1 MNKLFFSLVATAFI
15 GTSVFGQCANWSNS
29 PKKDDLENF
38 HVIYRQAMKN
48 QQWDL
53 AFENWQRVFSETP
66 AADGQRDIQYMDGI
80 ELYKLKFTNAK
91 SDAEK
96 EAAKSKIVELYNQA
110 AECYKSKS
118 IPCTGENCINQKL
131 GYLHGRL
138 AYDMYYFL
146 NSDYNSNLA
155 EIRKAIEF
163 AGNNNE
169 YIIFAPAANIAVYQ
183 FENGEMSKEE
193 IVKLHKTL
201 NDIADYQIN
210 SSTDLSAYF
219 TQAKENMN
227 GTFAKV
233 EEQIFDCEY
242 FAEKYQP
249 DYESDPENMDLVKQL
264 IAYLKSKGC
273 TVEGNELLA
282 QMSEQYDKFKDEQRT
297 KMIEEFNANNP
308 ASVAKK
314 LYDEGKFGA
323 AIEKYDEAINQE
335 TEDKVRKSSLLF
347 TKASIQFRKLG
358 QFAAARST
366 ALESAR
372 VNPNNGRPYMLIGD
386 MYAKAAAG
394 CGDSWGQGLAVAAA
408 IEKYAQARSV
418 DPSVSG
424 EASSRINSYS
434 RSLPDREVGF
444 MRGVKDGASATCP
457 CWIGETV
464 RVKYKN

>member
-1 MNKLFFSLVATAFI
+1 MKKLIFSFVVSAFI
-15 GTSVFGQCANWSNS
+15 GTSVFGQCANWNNS
-29 PKKDDLENF
+29 PKKDDLENL

-48 QQWDL
+48 QQWDI
-53 AFENWQRVFSETP
+53 AFENWQKVFAEAPS
-66 AADGQRDIQYMDGI
+66 ADGQRDIQYMDGI

-91 SDAEK
+91 NDADK
-96 EAAKSKIVELYNQA
+96 EAAKAKIIALYNQA
-110 AECYKSKS
+110 AECYKSKA
-118 IPCTGENCINQKL
+118 IPCTGENCVNQKL

-146 NSDYNSNLA
+146 NADYESNLA
-155 EIRKAIEF
+155 EVYKAIEF
-163 AGNNNE
+163 AGNSNE
-169 YIIFAPAANIAVYQ
+169 YIIFAPAANISVYQ
-183 FENGEMSKEE
+183 FETGVMSKEE

-201 NDIADYQIN
+201 NDIADYQVN
-210 SSTDLSAYF
+210 NSTDLSAYF

-273 TVEGNELLA
+273 TTENNELLA
-282 QMSEQYDKFKDEQRT
+282 QMSEQFEKFKDEQRT

-323 AIEKYDEAINQE
+323 AIEKYEEAIDQE
-335 TEDKVRKSSLLF
+335 TDKVRKSSLLF

-358 QFAAARST
+358 
-366 ALESAR
+366 
-372 VNPNNGRPYMLIGD
+372 
-386 MYAKAAAG
+386 
-394 CGDSWGQGLAVAAA
+394 
-408 IEKYAQARSV
+408 
-418 DPSVSG
+418 
-424 EASSRINSYS
+424 
-434 RSLPDREVGF
+434 
-444 MRGVKDGASATCP
+444 
-457 CWIGETV
+457 
-464 RVKYKN
+464 